1 MKHKLL
7 LKLIHMFI
15 LSVVGW
21 LLCLQ
26 SFKHKSYDVPGTV
39 ISKNIEQYA
48 HGKNNRNMSTRYIMC
63 VKPNDTDKFKHYSV
77 YVNYATYCTNNVGDK
92 ITFSVYEDECI
103 KDFKRSELRET
114 IYFIL
119 LIIFAVLSIFLFLGI
134 TPILVEK
141 AISRNFIL

>member
-26 SFKHKSYDVPGTV
+26 SFEHKRYDVPGIV

-63 VKPNDTDKFKHYSV
+63 VKPNDTAKFKHYSV

-92 ITFSVYEDECI
+92 ITFSVSEDECI
-103 KDFKRSELRET
+103 KDFKRSELREA
-114 IYFIL
+114 IYFLL
-119 LIIFAVLSIFLFLGI
+119 LITFAVLSIFLFLGI
-134 TPILVEK
+134 ASILVEK

>member
-1 MKHKLL
+1 MNYKLL

-48 HGKNNRNMSTRYIMC
+48 HSKNHRNISTRYIMC

-77 YVNYATYCTNNVGDK
+77 YVDYATYCTNNVGDK
-92 ITFSVYEDECI
+92 ITFSVSEDECI

-134 TPILVEK
+134 TSILFEK
-141 AISRNFIL
+141 AIS